1 MAGERERI
9 SREIHDTLAQG
20 FTSVVTLARATELA
34 LDRGDLAAVRERLQL
49 IEQTAA
55 DNLSEARLIVA
66 EMTPG
71 HLQSRTLSEALQR
84 LVDAVS
90 AESGMTGT
98 LRVEGEPVVLP
109 ANSEVVLLRTAQE
122 GLSNVRRHSGATT
135 FEVALSYE
143 PDGPVALAVSDNG
156 VGFAPGAEARGYG
169 LDGATARAAEVGG
182 RFDVDSAPGA
192 GLQAE
197 GGGAPMTLRLL
208 VVDDHPVV
216 RMGLVA
222 MLSEHA
228 DFEVV
233 GEAADGAE
241 AVLLAARLH
250 PGRRADGPADAG
262 DGRRR
267 RRRPRCWPAR
277 PRRPCWCSPPTTPTP
292 TSSGPSRPG
301 PTATCSRTPPE
312 RRWPTRSVARL
323 AARRCSPLRSWR
335 GWPSRLRAPATP
347 TLTDREAQV
356 LQCVA
361 KGMSNAEVGREL
373 HIGEATVK
381 TPPAAGLR
389 EARGDRPHGGRHRGI
404 QERARSSSER
414 SRPPPGHGSQ
424 LAPVSVRFVRAHLR

>member
-1 MAGERERI
+1 M
-9 SREIHDTLAQG
+9 
-20 FTSVVTLARATELA
+20 
-34 LDRGDLAAVRERLQL
+34 RERLAL

-90 AESGMTGT
+90 AESGMAGT

-135 FEVALSYE
+135 FEVSLSVCRRRAGRAGG
-143 PDGPVALAVSDNG
+143 DRQRDRLR
-156 VGFAPGAEARGYG
+156 ARGRG
-169 LDGATARAAEVGG
+169 PRLRARRRDRPGRRGG
-182 RFDVDSAPGA
+182 RPVRRGQRARRGVA
-192 GLQAE
+192 AE

-250 PGRRADGPADAG
+250 PDVVLMDLRMPG

-267 RRRPRCWPAR
+267 GDRQDAGEPDPRRR
-277 PRRPCWCSPPTTPTP
+277 CWC
-292 TSSGPSRPG
+292 
-301 PTATCSRTPPE
+301 
-312 RRWPTRSVARL
+312 
-323 AARRCSPLRSWR
+323 
-335 GWPSRLRAPATP
+335 
-347 TLTDREAQV
+347 
-356 LQCVA
+356 
-361 KGMSNAEVGREL
+361 
-373 HIGEATVK
+373 
-381 TPPAAGLR
+381 
-389 EARGDRPHGGRHRGI
+389 
-404 QERARSSSER
+404 
-414 SRPPPGHGSQ
+414 
-424 LAPVSVRFVRAHLR
+424 